1 MRCTIC
7 RHPQH
12 QEIAVSL
19 VRAGIRATARQF
31 HVSRASLDR
40 HKKHLP
46 QAMVKA
52 EQAREASEA
61 SVLLLK
67 VEEVLSDAR
76 RIARQA
82 EEKGD
87 LSTALSGLK
96 TITHSLE
103 LFGRLSGELQTG
115 ARVHV
120 GIAMNTQDTH
130 RTEAELELAI
140 AQHVGEATNNF
151 DATEIAR
158 LKAITQSTASPI
170 R

>member
-7 RHPQH
+7 HHPQH

-19 VRAGIRATARQF
+19 IRAGIRATARQF
-31 HVSRASLDR
+31 HISRASLDR

-46 QAMVKA
+46 QAMAKA
-52 EQAREASEA
+52 QQAQELSEA
-61 SVLLLK
+61 SALLSR

-103 LFGRLSGELQTG
+103 LFGKLSGELQTG
-115 ARVHV
+115 TRVHV
-120 GIAMNTQDTH
+120 GIAVNTQGTQ

-140 AQHVGEATNNF
+140 AQHVSAATNNF

-158 LKAITQSTASPI
+158 LKAIAESTASPI